1 MPEYD
6 PGHSKGAGAQ
16 QNMGWL
22 RELML
27 SANPPYKS
35 YGQLAR
41 AALAHSDWPEHTRTQ
56 ARSLASV
63 LSKLDRQV
71 DVQWLAD
78 RESVQRILAELLSCS
93 FADVRSAVERQLSG
107 PSTTPRRLR
116 LEDLRYARTLDL
128 TDEPLCPGLPSL
140 VLCPA
145 MWGACWWHAPSGS
158 GRSLTANWLAA
169 RGLTATVCARN
180 WTEAQNRT
188 PVHGAVFIELHG
200 PDDTPVHLPPG
211 LGPVCVAA
219 PFAPT
224 GSTSSWRII
233 QSPPVECYLDE
244 LVDWVDAQLGA
255 SSRFDASFAKRWLR
269 DGPAA
274 QRGLVDRL
282 GAVLGLCGLI
292 DELGPRQLRGRS
304 LHELSRRFFEL
315 RMAEAV
321 EPTDAAWFK
330 GTGYPVL
337 LGMFKRLLTDGNAPW
352 HEARTFDEWLHMVPL
367 EHRQG
372 ADLDWMRLAL
382 LDGTTPVRAADIE
395 RAARR
400 MPPGAYRVVRALRQA
415 RLLVPDHGGDR
426 LLVRPHWFG
435 HVMAA
440 EAERLLVEG
449 SAFEWGEALLRP
461 HSAAAIATAIQAR
474 IGQGDAGPIEQ
485 VLEFEPD
492 DSPAQ
497 VAALE
502 TAFRSVGLML
512 LAGAEVP
519 IDQLETLWNE
529 QIRLLVQL
537 PGEPPRPRIAA
548 PDSSARA
555 YEHGAWLLAALAISE
570 QLPAGLGVRHA
581 VLRPW
586 RAPSPPPGLEVV
598 LDRVYDAAVG
608 ADAPWVQGAFLLAD
622 RLRSA
627 IGSAGGS
634 TVHPLE
640 RPGAVLEEIVHGVL
654 SWNRVSPLGRYP
666 AEVSAL
672 ERLAANRGVP
682 WPEVAEAIWH
692 AWLQAGAADD
702 VALLS
707 PAGRYSARFWPH
719 VPTPVLRHLL
729 ERGAGQSCPAIAFD
743 CLSSTGWQTVSE
755 ALPTLASTVHD
766 SLALWEAIPQA
777 ELRSALQGAR
787 ITDPRVLRWLWERSP
802 EALPGAL
809 DAWLDAGRTA
819 QAVALLHAAP
829 DRHTPAIL
837 SRIEPRLSQAPAE
850 LVDLVRA
857 WLHERVA
864 RRGENW
870 LAAYALL
877 AAIERE
883 LARTGA
889 PR

>member
-395 RAARR
+395 PIAWCELCAR
-400 MPPGAYRVVRALRQA
+400 
-415 RLLVPDHGGDR
+415 HGCSC
-426 LLVRPHWFG
+426 LTTV
-435 HVMAA
+435 
-440 EAERLLVEG
+440 
-449 SAFEWGEALLRP
+449 
-461 HSAAAIATAIQAR
+461 AT
-474 IGQGDAGPIEQ
+474 
-485 VLEFEPD
+485 
-492 DSPAQ
+492 DS
-497 VAALE
+497 
-502 TAFRSVGLML
+502 
-512 LAGAEVP
+512 
-519 IDQLETLWNE
+519 
-529 QIRLLVQL
+529 
-537 PGEPPRPRIAA
+537 
-548 PDSSARA
+548 SSARTGSA
-555 YEHGAWLLAALAISE
+555 TLWPQRPSGSWSKALRSSGARHCFAPTRQR
-570 QLPAGLGVRHA
+570 QLRLRFKPGLDRA
-581 VLRPW
+581 MP
-586 RAPSPPPGLEVV
+586 APSSRCWNSSPTT
-598 LDRVYDAAVG
+598 A
-608 ADAPWVQGAFLLAD
+608 
-622 RLRSA
+622 RLRSRR
-627 IGSAGGS
+627 S
-634 TVHPLE
+634 
-640 RPGAVLEEIVHGVL
+640 RPHF
-654 SWNRVSPLGRYP
+654 
-666 AEVSAL
+666 
-672 ERLAANRGVP
+672 
-682 WPEVAEAIWH
+682 
-692 AWLQAGAADD
+692 
-702 VALLS
+702 VAL
-707 PAGRYSARFWPH
+707 G
-719 VPTPVLRHLL
+719 
-729 ERGAGQSCPAIAFD
+729 
-743 CLSSTGWQTVSE
+743 
-755 ALPTLASTVHD
+755 
-766 SLALWEAIPQA
+766 
-777 ELRSALQGAR
+777 
-787 ITDPRVLRWLWERSP
+787 
-802 EALPGAL
+802 
-809 DAWLDAGRTA
+809 
-819 QAVALLHAAP
+819 
-829 DRHTPAIL
+829 
-837 SRIEPRLSQAPAE
+837 
-850 LVDLVRA
+850 
-857 WLHERVA
+857 
-864 RRGENW
+864 
-870 LAAYALL
+870 
-877 AAIERE
+877 
-883 LARTGA
+883 
-889 PR
+889 